1 MSKVKNNSLGISSI
15 DSFKYRIPIHSIDIL
30 NKNILDN
37 LINVK
42 TNAETGEIIE
52 ETAIQANSLKIQR
65 EGYQIHFGIQK
76 LPDTKYLVVII
87 NSYLLEHKY
96 LEGITMNNIE
106 LVYNNLMEC
115 KVFYVSFEDFLEKG
129 ILSDI
134 DIKKDLELPKDEF
147 IKGIKQLES
156 HSIAR
161 KKTGLGVNVFNKGNN
176 IGIEWNSREKATAKT
191 PFLKVYHKQT
201 QSLCKDNELDLKGQ
215 LPFFATYTGHEIL
228 KDVIRIESTI
238 KNLKSARKH
247 GIEKLSLLEVLK
259 LNHNQLNDI
268 LTTAINLNVESRMPE
283 TKKPK
288 SKSDLSPSELIYYI
302 HLDNMIRVQM
312 FNFETAL
319 EYTLDYFEDKVT
331 KARMKKK
338 LTDIYSEHIEQKN
351 YVKKTKRM
359 NKFFDSLGWQ

>member
-1 MSKVKNNSLGISSI
+1 MSKVENNSLGLSSI
-15 DSFKYRIPIHSIDIL
+15 DSFKYRIPIHLVKIL
-30 NKNILDN
+30 NNNILDN

-42 TNAETGEIIE
+42 TNAETGEILE
-52 ETAIQANSLKIQR
+52 ETSIQANSLKIQR

-96 LEGITMNNIE
+96 LEGITMKNIE
-106 LVYNNLMEC
+106 LVYNNLMKCE
-115 KVFYVSFEDFLEKG
+115 VFEISFEDFLEKG

-134 DIKKDLELPKDEF
+134 DIKKDLELEKDEF
-147 IKGIKQLES
+147 IKGIKQLEN

-161 KKTGLGVNVFNKGNN
+161 KKTGLGVNVFNKANN

-201 QSLCKDNELDLKGQ
+201 QSVCKDAELESKGQ
-215 LPFFATYTGHEIL
+215 MPFFDTYVNHKQLEN
-228 KDVIRIESTI
+228 VIRIESTI

-247 GIEKLSLLEVLK
+247 GIEKLSLRQVLK
-259 LNHNQLNDI
+259 LTPDYLNDI

-319 EYTLDYFEDKVT
+319 EYTLEYFTDKVT

-338 LTDIYSEHIEQKN
+338 LTDIYNQHIEQKS

-359 NKFFDSLGWQ
+359 NKFFDSLGWR